1 VAGILYPEL
10 VSRAG
15 SDDLAGPGRCDA
27 EVGGDGFAVLAGA
40 GSGGD
45 FAVWSGV
52 RLRPVHT
59 LPQGTVTPD
68 AALA

>member
-15 SDDLAGPGRCDA
+15 SDEQAGPGPGDA
-27 EVGGDGFAVLAGA
+27 EAGGDGFAGLAEA

-45 FAVWSGV
+45 VAVWSGV

-59 LPQGTVTPD
+59 LPDGTVTPD
-68 AALA
+68 AAPA